1 MNEEKLLFETHDII
15 EAQLI
20 KGNLEAAGIYV
31 LLKGESLGGAY
42 RVTADGLG
50 TIRIYVME
58 QRFSEAKSII
68 QEKE

>member
-20 KGNLEAAGIYV
+20 KGKLEAAGIYV
-31 LLKGESLGGAY
+31 LLKGESIGGAY
-42 RVTADGLG
+42 RVTYGVLG
-50 TIRIYVME
+50 AIRIYVME
-58 QRFSEAKSII
+58 QKLSEAKSII